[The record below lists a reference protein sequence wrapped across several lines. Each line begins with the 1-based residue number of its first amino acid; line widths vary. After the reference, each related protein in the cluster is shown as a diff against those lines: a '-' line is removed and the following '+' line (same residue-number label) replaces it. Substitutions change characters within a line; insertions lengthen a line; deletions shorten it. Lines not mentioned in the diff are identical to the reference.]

1 MQLFHKTFYL
11 LLAFFLIQGCM
22 ISLLQGKNPSNNN
35 HQKEGEMSFQLKSSA
50 FTSGEWIPR
59 KYSCEG
65 DDISPDLNWENIP
78 EGTQSFAII
87 CDDPDAPVGVWDHWL
102 IYDIPVN
109 VKNLA
114 ENINKK
120 MAVLEEPVKGIL
132 QGINSWNR
140 IGYGGPCPPPGAPH
154 RYFFKIYALD
164 TFIKK
169 ERLNKSQFLKE
180 MENHVLGEAE
190 LMGKYKR

>member
-1 MQLFHKTFYL
+1 
-11 LLAFFLIQGCM
+11 
-22 ISLLQGKNPSNNN
+22 
-35 HQKEGEMSFQLKSSA
+35 MSFQLKSNA

-65 DDISPDLNWENIP
+65 DDISPDLSWENIP

-87 CDDPDAPVGVWDHWL
+87 CDDPDAPVGIWDHWL
-102 IYDIPVN
+102 IYDIPAN
-109 VKNLA
+109 IKNLS
-114 ENINKK
+114 ENINKEL
-120 MAVLEEPVKGIL
+120 AVLEAPAKGIL

-169 ERLNKSQFLKE
+169 ERMNKNQLLKE
-180 MENHVLGEAE
+180 MENHILGEAE